1 MTSLNVLRYLH
12 ALLRPR
18 VYVEVGIRGYVASS
32 LAQSHTSVVK
42 LEKLAGLAAHQDQVD
57 LVLFSA
63 GAKWPLLSEMTGSDS
78 SDGVSVCYGDP
89 GEVMKSVAGYSQ
101 AGYSPKPH
109 VVVAKDGWVAVARGG
124 SRGTL
129 SASAVD
135 DAYRANVESRGGM
148 DAELSALQEY
158 VMTSHS
164 AAATPGVSQLNAATL
179 HGVERCPC
187 EVAVLLPAIDLP
199 LARKTAVLLRERAGM
214 PCQIYIVHDE
224 QRNGLVSTVNK
235 AYQAIQAPFYAF
247 VAQDVFAGQDWLSI
261 AHECLQNERTGLF
274 GFNDGRL
281 GGSHASFGLVRRTW
295 AESIYG
301 RHLFFPGYQTHACD
315 TELTLVAKQ
324 QQAYSS
330 DPAAILLEVDYFKDY
345 ATSSYPDVRL
355 YRERKRKGFGGL
367 VSDQALLEAY
377 A

>member
-18 VYVEVGIRGYVASS
+18 VYVEIGIRGYVASS
-32 LAQSHTSVVK
+32 PAQSHTSVVK
-42 LEKLAGLAAHQDQVD
+42 LEKLAGLAANQDQVD

-63 GAKWPLLSEMTGSDS
+63 GTKWPWLAEMTGSGS
-78 SDGVSVCYGDP
+78 SDGVFVCYGDP
-89 GEVMKSVAGYSQ
+89 SDVMRSVAGCAQ
-101 AGYSPKPH
+101 AGYSLKPH
-109 VVVAKDGWVAVARGG
+109 VVVAKEGWVAVARGG
-124 SRGTL
+124 ARGTL
-129 SASAVD
+129 SASSVD
-135 DAYRANVESRGGM
+135 NPHRGNVESRGWM

-158 VMTSHS
+158 F
-164 AAATPGVSQLNAATL
+164 
-179 HGVERCPC
+179 
-187 EVAVLLPAIDLP
+187 
-199 LARKTAVLLRERAGM
+199 
-214 PCQIYIVHDE
+214 VHDE

-261 AHECLQNERTGLF
+261 AYECLQNERTGLF